1 MSRLDT
7 SWLVATFASLFTL
20 AGAFSMAQ
28 AASIQ
33 AAPYGTTQ
41 DGKPVELYTMTNDH
55 GLVIKFISYGGVITE
70 IDAPDRHGH
79 KADIVLGLSSL
90 HEYETIANYFGAIIG
105 RFANRIGGARFTLDG
120 REYHLPANNNG
131 NTLHGGTVGFNKVVW
146 AVAPH
151 RGGSAV
157 SATLTH
163 SSADG
168 DQGFPGK
175 LHVTVTY
182 TLNDSNE
189 LRIDY
194 QATTTKDTVV
204 NFTNHTFFNLAGNG
218 SGSVE
223 HQILQI
229 DADRY
234 TPVDDAMIPT
244 GALAT
249 VAGTPLDFRQPTS
262 IGARLRSGFEQMVY
276 AHGYDHNF
284 VLNGSRRTTTPL
296 PAAHV
301 YDPQSGRTLDVLTTE
316 PGLQLYTS
324 NNFNG
329 TMVGSA
335 GTVYRQTEAFTMETQ
350 HFPDSPNKPQF
361 PSTELKPG
369 DTFHSTTIFRFGTDA
384 S

>member
-1 MSRLDT
+1 MPRPIAGPLPAALLSLSLLT
-7 SWLVATFASLFTL
+7 GASPMGQSAT
-20 AGAFSMAQ
+20 
-28 AASIQ
+28 IQ
-33 AAPYGTTQ
+33 ATPYGTTQ
-41 DGKPVELYTMTNDH
+41 NGQPVELYTMSNSH
-55 GLVIKFISYGGVITE
+55 GLVLKFISYGGVITE
-70 IDAPDRHGH
+70 IDAPDRNGH

-90 HEYETIANYFGAIIG
+90 HEYETIPNFFGAIVG
-105 RFANRIGGARFTLDG
+105 RYANRIGGARFTLDG

-131 NTLHGGTVGFNKVVW
+131 NTLHGGTIGFNKAVW
-146 AVAPH
+146 TVTPH
-151 RGGSAV
+151 RSGNVV

-163 SSADG
+163 VSPDG
-168 DQGFPGK
+168 DQGFPGT

-182 TLNDSNE
+182 TLNDRNE

-194 QATTTKDTVV
+194 QASTDKDTVV
-204 NFTNHTFFNLAGNG
+204 NFTNHSFFNLAGNG

-223 HQILQI
+223 NQILQI

-234 TPVDDAMIPT
+234 TPVDASLIPT
-244 GALAT
+244 GELVT
-249 VAGTPLDFRQPTS
+249 VAGTPLDFRQPAA
-262 IGARLRSGFEQMVY
+262 IGARLRSGFPQMLF

-296 PAAHV
+296 PAAHA
-301 YDPQSGRTLDVLTTE
+301 YDPRSGRTLDVLTTE
-316 PGLQLYTS
+316 PGLQVYTS

-329 TMVGSA
+329 TMTGSA

-361 PSTELKPG
+361 PSTVLQPG

>member
-1 MSRLDT
+1 MPRSISGPVSAALLIL
-7 SWLVATFASLFTL
+7 SLVAGTST
-20 AGAFSMAQ
+20 MAH

-33 AAPYGTTQ
+33 STPFGTTQ

-55 GLVIKFISYGGVITE
+55 GLVVKFISYGGVITE
-70 IDAPDRHGH
+70 IDAPDRNGRM
-79 KADIVLGLSSL
+79 ADVVLGLSSL
-90 HEYETIANYFGAIIG
+90 HEYETIPNFFGALVG
-105 RFANRIGGARFTLDG
+105 RYANRIGGARFTLDG
-120 REYHLPANNNG
+120 HEYHLPANNNG
-131 NTLHGGTVGFNKVVW
+131 NTLHGGTVGFNKAVW
-146 AVAPH
+146 TVTTH
-151 RGGSAV
+151 RSGNTV

-163 SSADG
+163 VSPDG
-168 DQGFPGK
+168 DQGFPGT

-182 TLNDSNE
+182 TLNDRGE

-194 QATTTKDTVV
+194 QATTDKDTVV
-204 NFTNHTFFNLAGNG
+204 NFTNHSFFNLAGNG

-223 HQILQI
+223 NQILQI

-234 TPVDDAMIPT
+234 TPTDTTQIPT
-244 GALAT
+244 GELAT
-249 VAGTPLDFRQPTS
+249 VAGTPFDFRQPTA
-262 IGARLRSGFEQMVY
+262 IGARLRSGVQQMVY

-296 PAAHV
+296 PAAHA

-316 PGLQLYTS
+316 PGLQVYTS

-350 HFPDSPNKPQF
+350 HFPDSPNKQQF

-369 DTFHSTTIFRFGTDA
+369 DTFRSTTIFRFGTDA